1 MDIFMLVMKEELTP
15 LFILKYLKFLM
26 GDRVFFFF
34 VVCLT
39 EIKRRQKKN
48 NSFIVGAILLL
59 CGWACLPK
67 AVVSDFTL
75 ISAEEVMTGI
85 ANEKV

>member
-26 GDRVFFFF
+26 GDRVFFF

-39 EIKRRQKKN
+39 EIKRQKKN

>member
-34 VVCLT
+34 CGLLD
-39 EIKRRQKKN
+39 RNQK
-48 NSFIVGAILLL
+48 
-59 CGWACLPK
+59 
-67 AVVSDFTL
+67 T
-75 ISAEEVMTGI
+75 AEE
-85 ANEKV
+85 K